1 MKDISWENGVRSLRK
16 NEMESLRSLLGDVFF
31 DELPDIQPHA
41 INTENSDNLLVVVE
55 NGEVVSHIAT
65 IKRHISILG
74 CSLKIAS
81 LGGVATY
88 ESHRGK
94 GYASTLLEKTISVC
108 REEGVDYIMV
118 SGYRNMYHR
127 YGCRHVGKD
136 WQFHV
141 QADQAKDFDDSNL
154 IVSQAS
160 TDDID
165 DLSAIYRRESVRW
178 VRPSSDIG
186 FGIDGWV
193 CNRRAKT
200 YLIQQRGRLVA
211 FVVLEQTTKSDQKLS
226 CRVLDY
232 AGERSAIIG
241 VLGKFIQKQ
250 GLQKISI
257 HVMGYDTVLKN
268 LLQSHGLNGSQSSLP
283 GTIMLVNFEQLLRK
297 MRPYFIERIGEKA
310 VSGLV
315 FKEVGDQYHVY
326 YGGDRVVAESKG
338 EVAELIFGTWSGTEE
353 IILDQGGQ
361 AGEVLRRCLPI
372 PGVWYGVNYV

>member
-65 IKRHISILG
+65 IKRHVSILG

-94 GYASTLLEKTISVC
+94 GYASILLEKTISAC
-108 REEGVDYIMV
+108 REEGIDYIMV

-154 IVSQAS
+154 TISQAS
-160 TDDID
+160 TSDID
-165 DLSAIYRRESVRW
+165 DLSTIYRRESVRW
-178 VRPSSDIG
+178 VRPSSDIE

-200 YLIQQRGRLVA
+200 HLIQQRGKLVA
-211 FVVLEQTTKSDQKLS
+211 FVVVEQTTKNDHSES

-257 HVMGYDTVLKN
+257 HVMGYDAVLKN

-283 GTIMLVNFEQLLRK
+283 GTTMLVNFDQLLRK
-297 MRPYFIERIGEKA
+297 MRPYFIECIGEKA
-310 VSGLV
+310 VNGLA

-338 EVAELIFGTWSGTEE
+338 EAAQLIFGTWSGLEE
-353 IILDQGGQ
+353 TILDQGGQ
-361 AGEVLRRCLPI
+361 AGELLRRCLPI

>member
-1 MKDISWENGVRSLRK
+1 MIY
-16 NEMESLRSLLGDVFF
+16 
-31 DELPDIQPHA
+31 LPFI
-41 INTENSDNLLVVVE
+41 VE
-55 NGEVVSHIAT
+55 NLYDV
-65 IKRHISILG
+65 
-74 CSLKIAS
+74 
-81 LGGVATY
+81 
-88 ESHRGK
+88 
-94 GYASTLLEKTISVC
+94 
-108 REEGVDYIMV
+108 
-118 SGYRNMYHR
+118 
-127 YGCRHVGKD
+127 
-136 WQFHV
+136 
-141 QADQAKDFDDSNL
+141 
-154 IVSQAS
+154 
-160 TDDID
+160 
-165 DLSAIYRRESVRW
+165 

-200 YLIQQRGRLVA
+200 YLVQQRGKLVA

-257 HVMGYDTVLKN
+257 HVMGYDTVLKD
-268 LLQSHGLNGSQSSLP
+268 LLQSYGLNGSQSSLP
-283 GTIMLVNFEQLLRK
+283 GTIVLVNFEQLLRK
-297 MRPYFIERIGEKA
+297 CDLILSSELAKKA

-361 AGEVLRRCLPI
+361 ELAKYSVDVYPSQEFGTELIMFSQMRCSI
-372 PGVWYGVNYV
+372 PFWHY